1 MSMDRLVQLNNQAG
15 GRDKIAR
22 LVQYASRAM
31 WDSLESTNSSP
42 ALVDNFKTIEY
53 ILSTFRKLLR
63 FGKCVDVFYGT
74 LKTIHYPDLTIRVTL
89 TLSKLSQSLFLFA
102 DHFLWLARTGL
113 TAVNAKRWSSIA
125 NKYWLFSI
133 IMNLCRD
140 FYEILRVLDL
150 HRSGCKGGITRCP
163 IPASINSKED
173 LKRLALHSYGI
184 VQAHKDIMVDTVKN
198 ACDFFIPL
206 TALGYTSLTPRTIG
220 LLGAISSV
228 AGLWALLEPK
238 AKLTPV

>member
-1 MSMDRLVQLNNQAG
+1 MDRLVQLNNQAG

-150 HRSGCKGGITRCP
+150 HRSSCKSGITRCP

-206 TALGYTSLTPRTIG
+206 TALGYTSLTPKTIG

-238 AKLTPV
+238 AKLTPA